1 INSLSRYLNI
11 NNGFDGFLSFVKNLN
26 KALNIPI
33 NLSEIGV
40 LEGDIDR
47 IVEGALKDP
56 SKNGNPV
63 KLNAKNLKKLL
74 ISAI

>member
-1 INSLSRYLNI
+1 M
-11 NNGFDGFLSFVKNLN
+11 
-26 KALNIPI
+26 NIPI

-40 LEGDIDR
+40 LEEDIDR

-56 SKNGNPV
+56 SKDGNPV
-63 KLNAKNLKKLL
+63 KLDTKNLKKLL